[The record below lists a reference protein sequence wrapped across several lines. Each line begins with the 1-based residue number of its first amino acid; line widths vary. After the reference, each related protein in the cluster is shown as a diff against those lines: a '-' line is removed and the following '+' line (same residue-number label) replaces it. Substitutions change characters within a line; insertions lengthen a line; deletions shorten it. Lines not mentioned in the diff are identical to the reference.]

1 MSQTQSR
8 EIRLVRYPKDLPG
21 PDTFHIET
29 VTLEPPAEGEV
40 QVRNTW
46 MTVDP
51 YMRNRLK
58 GVDTYVPAF
67 KLGEPLSGGAV
78 GTVLQSRNA
87 RFREGD
93 TVLSMM
99 GWREAFNAPADSL
112 QKLDTSL
119 PSEAYLGVAGL
130 PGFTA
135 YIGLLKVA
143 KVQAGETV
151 FVSAASGAV
160 GSVVCQIAKLK
171 GAHVIGSAGGT
182 EKCNVLR
189 EIGVDAAIDYKSTPD
204 LTEALRAA
212 APKGLDIY
220 FDNVG
225 GAHLDAALEIAK
237 PRARFALCGMISR
250 YSGSESA
257 VSNLIYAVQKS
268 LFLQGFI
275 ATDYYSEMPAFLGDM
290 TGWIKDGKITWRQTV
305 DEGLDKAPAALLKL
319 FSGENLGKM
328 LVKL

>member
-1 MSQTQSR
+1 MD
-8 EIRLVRYPKDLPG
+8 I
-21 PDTFHIET
+21 
-29 VTLEPPAEGEV
+29 
-40 QVRNTW
+40 
-46 MTVDP
+46 
-51 YMRNRLK
+51 
-58 GVDTYVPAF
+58 YVPAF
-67 KLGEPLSGGAV
+67 KLGESLTGGAV
-78 GTVLQSRNA
+78 GTVLQSRDP

-99 GWREAFNAPADSL
+99 GWREAFNAAAGSL

-119 PSEAYLGVAGL
+119 PVEAYLGVAGL
-130 PGFTA
+130 PGLAA

-143 KVQAGETV
+143 KVQAGETI

-160 GSVVCQIAKLK
+160 GSVVCQIARLK

-182 EKCNVLR
+182 EKCDILR

-225 GAHLDAALEIAK
+225 GAHLDAALEVAK

-250 YSGSESA
+250 YSASKGA
-257 VSNLIYAVQKS
+257 VSNLGYAVQKS
-268 LFLQGFI
+268 LTLQGFI
-275 ATDYYSEMPAFLGDM
+275 ATDYLDEMPNFQRDV